1 MKSFPMKFY
10 SKYFK
15 NTIKLLASLAI
26 LLIVVSCC
34 NENNS
39 VVDDSIDYS
48 KKANWVAQS
57 QTIDKDVD
65 VFFVYPTIFGDTN
78 MLLMDINDTTLRISA
93 NYAVK
98 KQASIFNG
106 SCNIFA
112 PYYRQVS
119 MTVLSKEKKV
129 QDSLIS
135 VGFSD
140 VKSAFYYYLDSL
152 NNGRPFFIAGH
163 SQGSE
168 MLLKLLKDKDFNN
181 DVYKNM
187 IAAYLIGY
195 TVTDDDL
202 KANPLLKLAQDSTDL
217 GVIITYNTQAPGAS
231 GSPVLYEGAHCINPI
246 SWSTTGKIAQK
257 DKNLGAVFFTNNGEI
272 DTIIPKFTSAQID
285 LSTGALLAAEPNPH
299 YYNVSKSFPIGIYH
313 VFDYNFFYNNLKKNV
328 NDRINSFEE
337 KRK

>member
-1 MKSFPMKFY
+1 MKFY

-34 NENNS
+34 NLNNS
-39 VVDDSIDYS
+39 AVDDSIDYS

-57 QTIDKDVD
+57 QTINKNVD
-65 VFFVYPTIFGDTN
+65 VFFVYPTIFGDPKV
-78 MLLMDINDTTLRISA
+78 LLMDINDTSLRNSA
-93 NYAVK
+93 GYALK
-98 KQASIFNG
+98 KQASIFKE
-106 SCNIFA
+106 SSNIFA

-119 MTVLSKEKKV
+119 MTVLSMDKKV
-129 QDSLIS
+129 QDSLLA

-140 VKSAFYYYLDSL
+140 VKKAFYFYLDSL
-152 NNGRPFFIAGH
+152 NNGRPFFVAGH

-168 MLLKLLKDKDFNN
+168 MLLKLLKDKDFNE

-195 TVTDDDL
+195 TVTDEDL

-217 GVIITYNTQAPGAS
+217 GVIITYNTQSPGAS

-246 SWSTTGKIAQK
+246 SWSTSGELAQK
-257 DKNLGAVFFTNNGEI
+257 ENNLGGVFFTNTGEL
-272 DTIIPKFTSAQID
+272 DTIIPMFTSARID
-285 LSTGALLAAEPNPH
+285 LTTGALIAAEPNPED
-299 YYNVSKSFPIGIYH
+299 YDVVETFPPGIYH
-313 VFDYNFFYNNLKKNV
+313 VFDYSFFYNNLKKNV
-328 NDRINSFEE
+328 NDRINSFE
-337 KRK
+337 KNNK